1 MTCKDQGIDIYRVHI
16 AADIYNLSLRF
27 IINDLAS
34 FSRISSS
41 RLSFLLFSQF
51 SLQKQIEFFSLFLS
65 NICAADLPWK
75 KSFFFKKREKNENY
89 YLSIG
94 FIFVHTKQ
102 ARLFEGKTSKNRFST
117 QKWTNRW
124 KIGAKNGS
132 INEIRF
138 GVTATEDLQTRNWF
152 LTIFA
157 TLKLEFFSTPNE
169 TLFRRCV
176 YSPVKVFSKKVN
188 GKKSSN
194 MIKKTIV

>member
-75 KSFFFKKREKNENY
+75 KSFFPRKGRKTKITIYPSDLFSCTQNKQDFLREKLRKIVFRRKNEQIDEK
-89 YLSIG
+89 L
-94 FIFVHTKQ
+94 VQ
-102 ARLFEGKTSKNRFST
+102 KTDPLMK
-117 QKWTNRW
+117 
-124 KIGAKNGS
+124 
-132 INEIRF
+132 
-138 GVTATEDLQTRNWF
+138 
-152 LTIFA
+152 FA
-157 TLKLEFFSTPNE
+157 SASLPPKTCKLETDF
-169 TLFRRCV
+169 
-176 YSPVKVFSKKVN
+176 
-188 GKKSSN
+188 
-194 MIKKTIV
+194 